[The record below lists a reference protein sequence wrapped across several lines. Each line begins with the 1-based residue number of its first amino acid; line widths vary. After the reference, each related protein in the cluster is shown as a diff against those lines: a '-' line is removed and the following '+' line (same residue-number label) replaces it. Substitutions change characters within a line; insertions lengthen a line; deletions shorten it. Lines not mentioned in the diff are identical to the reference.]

1 MKTLH
6 LTIFLTLLSL
16 AMTRTINAQSTFGG
30 SLTPTGNTSIIAGG
44 IVLTVDVGQAGF
56 KCTLFSYI
64 PTTNIQTWLA
74 VGQKDLPID
83 LGIGTQGTWPLQ
95 EFFWPVPG
103 AQSGTPTGI
112 DPGFAI
118 PPSSEG
124 TRFIGT
130 FTAPPSLEHL
140 LLAKGGTVYLQV
152 HGTVATLQDPLLQA
166 TLQNITPPV
175 PVHFTALCSG
185 RAEIP
190 SNTSSH
196 HATAQFS
203 LTGNNLAYTL
213 TADADF
219 AWTTAGIY
227 GPAAQHSNSSKLV
240 AQLDTSLGVFAANP
254 GQTTPASG
262 VTYSGTVTLTDQQA
276 ADLKR
281 GLLCVNFLTVRY
293 PKGEI
298 RGQILA
304 VGPVHDSRFHRR

>member
-44 IVLTVDVGQAGF
+44 IVLRVDVGQAGF
-56 KCTLFSYI
+56 KCMLFSYI
-64 PTTNIQTWLA
+64 PTTNIQAWLT

-103 AQSGTPTGI
+103 AQSGPPTGI

-124 TRFIGT
+124 TRFTGT
-130 FTAPPSLEHL
+130 FIAPPNLEHL
-140 LLAKGGTVYLQV
+140 VLAKGGTVCLQI
-152 HGTVATLQDPLLQA
+152 HGTVATLQDPLLSA
-166 TLQNITPPV
+166 TLQNITLPASI
-175 PVHFTALCSG
+175 HFAAPCSG
-185 RAEIP
+185 RAEVP
-190 SNTSSH
+190 SNTSPY

-213 TADADF
+213 TADAGF
-219 AWTTAGIY
+219 AWTSVGIY
-227 GPAAQHSNSSKLV
+227 GPVAQHSNSSRLV
-240 AQLDTSLGVFAANP
+240 AQLDTSLGVFAATP
-254 GQTTPASG
+254 GQTTPSSG
-262 VTYSGTVTLTDQQA
+262 VAYSGNVTLTDQQA

-281 GLLCVNFLTVRY
+281 GLLYLNFLTVHY
-293 PKGEI
+293 PNGEI
-298 RGQILA
+298 RGQILEL
-304 VGPVHDSRFHRR
+304 GPVHDSRSHRR